1 MSITDCIFCW
11 RAVSRWL
18 LDSKAQNYNEKG
30 QKYHYL
36 PPPPHLDSG
45 DAHAGIATFAWLTIP
60 GELLSGLNP

>member
-1 MSITDCIFCW
+1 MSDWC
-11 RAVSRWL
+11 ASRWSL
-18 LDSKAQNYNEKG
+18 CDLEAQNYNEKG

-36 PPPPHLDSG
+36 PPPHLDSG